1 MEIHR
6 ATLKDLNTISALNV
20 HVQRVHAE
28 ALPEMFKLPE
38 TDAFSAEF
46 IAERLA
52 DPDSYFF
59 IAIVDAQA
67 IGYVYAHMLHLDEN
81 PYRRAL
87 DFIEIDQISVQPQ
100 YQRKG
105 FGGALVQQVR
115 ELAREK
121 GIDTITLSVWFFND
135 QSRNFFRGQGFE
147 VFNERMWLRK
157 VN

>member
-20 HVQRVHAE
+20 HV
-28 ALPEMFKLPE
+28 
-38 TDAFSAEF
+38 
-46 IAERLA
+46 
-52 DPDSYFF
+52 
-59 IAIVDAQA
+59 
-67 IGYVYAHMLHLDEN
+67 
-81 PYRRAL
+81 
-87 DFIEIDQISVQPQ
+87 ISVQPE